1 MGGLMGM
8 FSSLQ
13 QSGGM
18 GELLNTSLGDTLEEG
33 LAEPTVYST
42 ILKSFSGSDILTCFT
57 SKNFEFLDR
66 KYDIVR
72 QNFLNAIGIAGS

>member
-1 MGGLMGM
+1 MGM

-33 LAEPTVYST
+33 LTEPSVYST
-42 ILKSFSGSDILTCFT
+42 ILKSFSGSDILSCFT

-66 KYDIVR
+66 KYDMVR
-72 QNFLNAIGIAGS
+72 QNFFNAIAIAGN